1 MSTTPIGNGT
11 EIINPPKSPTSNLIG
26 QLKNGVLLIMKKEID
41 NRGEILLEALP
52 YIKKFWGKIVVIKY
66 GGSAMED
73 KNLEQQI
80 LKDIILLKYVGMKPV
95 IVHGGGSEISEE
107 MKKRNK
113 TPQFLN
119 GLRVTDEETME
130 ITEMVLIGKINTR
143 LVAEINLYI
152 SEGPG
157 NGVKGI
163 GLSGEDAQLL
173 TVKKHRV
180 PELGLVGEV
189 EKINP
194 EILTILLEKNY
205 IPVIAT
211 VGVDKEGI
219 RYNINADT
227 VAGQIAISLQA
238 GKLIYLSDVEGIFKD
253 FKDPTSLISSLPI
266 NQAKELIKSGQIQKG
281 MIPKV
286 DSAVQALEGGVNKVH
301 FLNGKRAHSVLLELF
316 TDSGIGTEIIP

>member
-1 MSTTPIGNGT
+1 
-11 EIINPPKSPTSNLIG
+11 
-26 QLKNGVLLIMKKEID
+26 MKKEID
-41 NRGEILLEALP
+41 KRGGILLEALP
-52 YIKKFWGKIVVIKY
+52 YIKKFWSKIIVIKY
-66 GGSAMED
+66 GGSAMKD
-73 KNLEQQI
+73 KNLEKQI

-113 TPQFLN
+113 TPQFIN

-130 ITEMVLIGKINTR
+130 IIEMVLTGKINTR
-143 LVAEINLYI
+143 LVAEINLHI

-173 TVKKHRV
+173 TVKRHQIS
-180 PELGLVGEV
+180 ELGLVGDV
-189 EKINP
+189 ENINP
-194 EILTILLEKNY
+194 EILMILLEKNY

-211 VGVDKEGI
+211 VGVDKEGV

-227 VAGQIAISLQA
+227 VAAQIAISLQA
-238 GKLIYLSDVEGIFKD
+238 EKLIFLTDVDGIFKD
-253 FKDPTSLISSLPI
+253 SSNPSTIISSLNI
-266 NQAKELIKSGQIQKG
+266 NKTKELIESGCVQEG

-286 DSAVQALEGGVNKVH
+286 DAAIQAIKGGVKKIH
-301 FLNGKRAHSVLLELF
+301 LLNGKCPHSILLEVF
-316 TDSGIGTEIIP
+316 TDSGIGTEIIY

>member
-1 MSTTPIGNGT
+1 
-11 EIINPPKSPTSNLIG
+11 
-26 QLKNGVLLIMKKEID
+26 
-41 NRGEILLEALP
+41 
-52 YIKKFWGKIVVIKY
+52 
-66 GGSAMED
+66 GG
-73 KNLEQQI
+73 
-80 LKDIILLKYVGMKPV
+80 P
-95 IVHGGGSEISEE
+95 EISVE
-107 MKKRNK
+107 MEKRNK
-113 TPQFLN
+113 IPQFLN

-130 ITEMVLIGKINTR
+130 ITEMVLTGKINTR

-238 GKLIYLSDVEGIFKD
+238 GKLIYLSDVDGIFKD

-286 DSAVQALEGGVNKVH
+286 DSAIQALEGGVNKVH
-301 FLNGKRAHSVLLELF
+301 FLNGKCAHSILLELF
-316 TDSGIGTEIIP
+316 TDSGIGTEIIC

>member
-1 MSTTPIGNGT
+1 MMI
-11 EIINPPKSPTSNLIG
+11 KD
-26 QLKNGVLLIMKKEID
+26 KDID
-41 NRGEILLEALP
+41 KRGEVLLEALP
-52 YIKKFWGKIVVIKY
+52 YIKKFWNKIVVIKY
-66 GGSAMED
+66 GGSAM
-73 KNLEQQI
+73 KNKKLEKQI
-80 LKDIILLKYVGMKPV
+80 IKDIILLKYVGMKPV
-95 IVHGGGSEISEE
+95 IVHGGGAEISQE

-113 TPQFLN
+113 IPQFVN
-119 GLRVTDEETME
+119 GLRVTDKETME

-143 LVAEINLYI
+143 LVAEINLHI
-152 SEGPG
+152 LEGMG

-205 IPVIAT
+205 IPIIAT
-211 VGVDKEGI
+211 VGVDKEGV
-219 RYNINADT
+219 RYNINADI
-227 VAGQIAISLQA
+227 VAGQIGISLQA
-238 GKLIYLSDVEGIFKD
+238 EKLIYLSDVDGIFKN
-253 FKDPTSLISSLPI
+253 FEDPASLISSLPI
-266 NQAKELIKSGQIQKG
+266 NQAKDLIKSGKIQKG

-286 DSAVQALEGGVNKVH
+286 DSAIQALDGGVNKVH
-301 FLNGKRAHSVLLELF
+301 FLNGKHVHSILLELF

>member
-1 MSTTPIGNGT
+1 
-11 EIINPPKSPTSNLIG
+11 
-26 QLKNGVLLIMKKEID
+26 MKRDVDK
-41 NRGEILLEALP
+41 RGGILLEALP
-52 YIKKFWGKIVVIKY
+52 YIKKFWSKIIVIKY
-66 GGSAMED
+66 GGSAMKD
-73 KNLEQQI
+73 KNLEKQI

-113 TPQFLN
+113 TPQFIN

-130 ITEMVLIGKINTR
+130 IIEMVLTGKINTR
-143 LVAEINLYI
+143 LVAEINLHI

-173 TVKKHRV
+173 TVKKHQIS
-180 PELGLVGEV
+180 ELGLVGEV
-189 EKINP
+189 ENINP
-194 EILTILLEKNY
+194 GILMILLEKNY

-211 VGVDKEGI
+211 VGVDKEGV

-227 VAGQIAISLQA
+227 VAAQIAISLQA
-238 GKLIYLSDVEGIFKD
+238 EKLIFLTDVDGIFKD
-253 FKDPTSLISSLPI
+253 SSNPSTIISSLNI
-266 NQAKELIKSGQIQKG
+266 NKTKELIESGCVQKG

-286 DSAVQALEGGVNKVH
+286 DAAIQAIKGGVKKIH
-301 FLNGKRAHSVLLELF
+301 LLNGLYPHSILLEVF
-316 TDSGIGTEIIP
+316 TDSGIGTEIIY

>member
-1 MSTTPIGNGT
+1 
-11 EIINPPKSPTSNLIG
+11 
-26 QLKNGVLLIMKKEID
+26 MKRDVNK
-41 NRGEILLEALP
+41 RGGILLEALP
-52 YIKKFWGKIVVIKY
+52 YIKKFWSKIIVIKY
-66 GGSAMED
+66 GGSAMKD
-73 KNLEQQI
+73 KNLEKQI

-113 TPQFLN
+113 TPQFIN

-130 ITEMVLIGKINTR
+130 IIEMVLTGKINTR
-143 LVAEINLYI
+143 LVAEINLHI

-173 TVKKHRV
+173 TVKKHQIS
-180 PELGLVGEV
+180 ELGLVGDV
-189 EKINP
+189 ENINP
-194 EILTILLEKNY
+194 EILMILLEKNY

-211 VGVDKEGI
+211 VGVDKEGV

-227 VAGQIAISLQA
+227 VAAQIAISLQA
-238 GKLIYLSDVEGIFKD
+238 EKLIFLTDVDGIFKD
-253 FKDPTSLISSLPI
+253 SSNPSTIISSLNI
-266 NQAKELIKSGQIQKG
+266 NKTKELIESGCVQKG

-286 DSAVQALEGGVNKVH
+286 DAAIQAIKGGVKKIH
-301 FLNGKRAHSVLLELF
+301 LLNGKCPHSILLEVF
-316 TDSGIGTEIIP
+316 TDSGIGTEIIY

>member
-1 MSTTPIGNGT
+1 MKRDVNKRG
-11 EIINPPKSPTSNLIG
+11 
-26 QLKNGVLLIMKKEID
+26 GV
-41 NRGEILLEALP
+41 LLEALP
-52 YIKKFWGKIVVIKY
+52 YIKKFWSKIIVIKY
-66 GGSAMED
+66 GGSAMKD
-73 KNLEQQI
+73 KNLEKQI

-113 TPQFLN
+113 TPQFIN

-130 ITEMVLIGKINTR
+130 IIEMVLTGKINTR
-143 LVAEINLYI
+143 LVAEINLPI

-173 TVKKHRV
+173 TVKKHQIS
-180 PELGLVGEV
+180 ELGLVGEV
-189 EKINP
+189 ENINP
-194 EILTILLEKNY
+194 EILMILLEKNY

-211 VGVDKEGI
+211 VGVDKEGV

-227 VAGQIAISLQA
+227 VAAQIAISLQA
-238 GKLIYLSDVEGIFKD
+238 EKLIFLTDVDGIFKD
-253 FKDPTSLISSLPI
+253 SSNPSTIISSLNI
-266 NQAKELIKSGQIQKG
+266 NKTKELIESGCVQKG

-286 DSAVQALEGGVNKVH
+286 DAAIQAIKGGVKKIH
-301 FLNGKRAHSVLLELF
+301 LLNGKCLHSILLEVF
-316 TDSGIGTEIIP
+316 TDSGIGTEIIY

>member
-1 MSTTPIGNGT
+1 
-11 EIINPPKSPTSNLIG
+11 
-26 QLKNGVLLIMKKEID
+26 MKKEID
-41 NRGEILLEALP
+41 KRGGILLEALP
-52 YIKKFWGKIVVIKY
+52 YIKKFWSKIIVIKY
-66 GGSAMED
+66 GGSAMKD
-73 KNLEQQI
+73 KNLEKQI

-113 TPQFLN
+113 TPQFIN

-130 ITEMVLIGKINTR
+130 IIEMVLTGKINTR
-143 LVAEINLYI
+143 LVAEINLHI

-173 TVKKHRV
+173 TVKKHQIS
-180 PELGLVGEV
+180 ELGLVGDV
-189 EKINP
+189 ENINP
-194 EILTILLEKNY
+194 EILMILLEKNY

-211 VGVDKEGI
+211 VGVDKEGV

-227 VAGQIAISLQA
+227 VAAQIAISLQA
-238 GKLIYLSDVEGIFKD
+238 EKLIFLTDVDGIFKD
-253 FKDPTSLISSLPI
+253 SSNPSTIISSLNI
-266 NQAKELIKSGQIQKG
+266 NKTKELIESGCVQKG

-286 DSAVQALEGGVNKVH
+286 DAAIQAIKGGVKKIH
-301 FLNGKRAHSVLLELF
+301 LLNGKCPHSILLEVF
-316 TDSGIGTEIIP
+316 TDSGIGTEIIY

>member
-1 MSTTPIGNGT
+1 M
-11 EIINPPKSPTSNLIG
+11 
-26 QLKNGVLLIMKKEID
+26 MKKEID
-41 NRGEILLEALP
+41 KRGEILLEALP
-52 YIKKFWGKIVVIKY
+52 YIKKFWNKIVVIKY
-66 GGSAMED
+66 GGSAMQD
-73 KNLEQQI
+73 KILEGQI
-80 LKDIILLKYVGMKPV
+80 IEDIILLKYVGMKPV
-95 IVHGGGSEISEE
+95 IVHGGGAEISQE

-113 TPQFLN
+113 VPQFIN
-119 GLRVTDEETME
+119 GLRITDAETME
-130 ITEMVLIGKINTR
+130 ITEMVLTGKINTR
-143 LVAEINLYI
+143 LVAEINLHI
-152 SEGPG
+152 SEGPV

-173 TVKKHRV
+173 TVKKHRI

-219 RYNINADT
+219 RYNINADI

-238 GKLIYLSDVEGIFKD
+238 EKLIYLSDVDGIFKD
-253 FKDPTSLISSLPI
+253 FEDPTSLISSLPI
-266 NQAKELIKSGQIQKG
+266 NQAKVLIKSGKIQKG

-286 DSAVQALEGGVNKVH
+286 DSAIQALEGGVNKVH

-316 TDSGIGTEIIP
+316 TDSGIGTEIIH

>member
-1 MSTTPIGNGT
+1 
-11 EIINPPKSPTSNLIG
+11 
-26 QLKNGVLLIMKKEID
+26 MKKEID
-41 NRGEILLEALP
+41 KRGEILLEALP
-52 YIKKFWGKIVVIKY
+52 YIKKFWNKIVVIKY
-66 GGSAMED
+66 GGSAMQD
-73 KNLEQQI
+73 KILEGQI
-80 LKDIILLKYVGMKPV
+80 IEDIILLKYVGMKPV
-95 IVHGGGSEISEE
+95 IVHGGGAEISQE

-113 TPQFLN
+113 VPQFVN

-143 LVAEINLYI
+143 LVAEINLHI
-152 SEGPG
+152 LEGMG

-173 TVKKHRV
+173 TVKKHRI

-211 VGVDKEGI
+211 VGVDKEGT

-238 GKLIYLSDVEGIFKD
+238 EKLIYLSDVDGIFKD
-253 FKDPTSLISSLPI
+253 FEDPTSLISSLPI
-266 NQAKELIKSGQIQKG
+266 NQAKDLIKSGKIQEG

-286 DSAVQALEGGVNKVH
+286 DSAIQALEGGVNKVH

>member
-1 MSTTPIGNGT
+1 MMT
-11 EIINPPKSPTSNLIG
+11 
-26 QLKNGVLLIMKKEID
+26 KEID
-41 NRGEILLEALP
+41 KRGEILLEALP
-52 YIKKFWGKIVVIKY
+52 YIKKFWNKIVIVKY
-66 GGSAMED
+66 GGSAMKD
-73 KNLEQQI
+73 KDLEKQI
-80 LKDIILLKYVGMKPV
+80 IKDVILLKYVGMKPV
-95 IVHGGGSEISEE
+95 IIHGGGPEISVE
-107 MKKRNK
+107 MEKRNK
-113 TPQFLN
+113 IPQFLN

-130 ITEMVLIGKINTR
+130 ITEMVLTGKINTR

-180 PELGLVGEV
+180 AELGLVGEV

-205 IPVIAT
+205 ILVIAT

-219 RYNINADT
+219 RYNINADV

-238 GKLIYLSDVEGIFKD
+238 EKLIYLSDVDGIFKD
-253 FKDPTSLISSLPI
+253 FKDPNSLISSLPVD
-266 NQAKELIKSGQIQKG
+266 QAKELIKSGKIQKG

-286 DSAVQALEGGVNKVH
+286 NSAVRALEGGVNKVH
-301 FLNGKRAHSVLLELF
+301 FLNGKRTHSVLLELF

>member
-1 MSTTPIGNGT
+1 MI
-11 EIINPPKSPTSNLIG
+11 KD
-26 QLKNGVLLIMKKEID
+26 KEID
-41 NRGEILLEALP
+41 KRGGILLEALP
-52 YIKKFWGKIVVIKY
+52 YIKKFWSKIIVIKY
-66 GGSAMED
+66 GGSAMKD
-73 KNLEQQI
+73 KNLEKQI

-113 TPQFLN
+113 TPQFIN

-130 ITEMVLIGKINTR
+130 IIEMVLTGKINTR
-143 LVAEINLYI
+143 LVTEINLHI

-173 TVKKHRV
+173 TVKKHQIS
-180 PELGLVGEV
+180 ELGLVGEV
-189 EKINP
+189 ENINP
-194 EILTILLEKNY
+194 EILMILLEKNY

-211 VGVDKEGI
+211 VGVDKEGV

-227 VAGQIAISLQA
+227 VAAQIAISLQA
-238 GKLIYLSDVEGIFKD
+238 EKLIFLTDVDGIFKD
-253 FKDPTSLISSLPI
+253 SSNPSTIISSLNI
-266 NQAKELIKSGQIQKG
+266 NKTKELIESGCVQKG

-286 DSAVQALEGGVNKVH
+286 DAAIQAIKGGVKKIH
-301 FLNGKRAHSVLLELF
+301 LLNGKCPHSILLEVF
-316 TDSGIGTEIIP
+316 TDSGIGTEIIY

>member
-1 MSTTPIGNGT
+1 
-11 EIINPPKSPTSNLIG
+11 
-26 QLKNGVLLIMKKEID
+26 MKKDID

-52 YIKKFWGKIVVIKY
+52 YIKKFWDKIVVIKY
-66 GGSAMED
+66 GGSAMKD
-73 KNLEQQI
+73 KDLEKQI
-80 LKDIILLKYVGMKPV
+80 IKDVILLKYVGMKPV
-95 IVHGGGSEISEE
+95 IVHGGGPEISVE
-107 MKKRNK
+107 MEKRNK
-113 TPQFLN
+113 IPQFLN

-130 ITEMVLIGKINTR
+130 ITEMVLTGKINTR

-173 TVKKHRV
+173 TVKKHPV
-180 PELGLVGEV
+180 QELGLVGEV
-189 EKINP
+189 EKIDT

-211 VGVDKEGI
+211 VGVDKGGV
-219 RYNINADT
+219 RYNINADIA
-227 VAGQIAISLQA
+227 AGQIAISLQA
-238 GKLIYLSDVEGIFKD
+238 EKLIYLSDVDGIFKD
-253 FKDPTSLISSLPI
+253 FGDPASLISSLTI
-266 NQAKELIKSGQIQKG
+266 SQAKDLIKSGEIQKG

-286 DSAVQALEGGVNKVH
+286 DSAIQALEGGVNKVH
-301 FLNGKRAHSVLLELF
+301 FLNGKRAHSILLELF

>member
-1 MSTTPIGNGT
+1 MI
-11 EIINPPKSPTSNLIG
+11 KD
-26 QLKNGVLLIMKKEID
+26 KKTD
-41 NRGEILLEALP
+41 KRGEILLEALP
-52 YIKKFWGKIVVIKY
+52 YIKKFWNKIVVIKY
-66 GGSAMED
+66 GGSAMQD
-73 KNLEQQI
+73 KILEGQI
-80 LKDIILLKYVGMKPV
+80 IEDIILLKYVGMKPV
-95 IVHGGGSEISEE
+95 IIHGGGAEISAE
-107 MKKRNK
+107 MEKRNK
-113 TPQFLN
+113 IPQFIN

-143 LVAEINLYI
+143 LVAEINLHI
-152 SEGPG
+152 LEGMG

-173 TVKKHRV
+173 TVKKHSSFD
-180 PELGLVGEV
+180 LGFVGEV

-211 VGVDKEGI
+211 VGVDKEGT

-238 GKLIYLSDVEGIFKD
+238 EKLIYLSDVDGIFKD
-253 FKDPTSLISSLPI
+253 FEDLTSVISSLTI
-266 NQAKELIKSGQIQKG
+266 DKAKDLIESGQIQKG

-286 DSAVQALEGGVNKVH
+286 DSAIQALEGGVNKVH
-301 FLNGKRAHSVLLELF
+301 FLNGKWAHSILLELF
-316 TDSGIGTEIIP
+316 TDSGIGTEIVP

>member
-1 MSTTPIGNGT
+1 
-11 EIINPPKSPTSNLIG
+11 
-26 QLKNGVLLIMKKEID
+26 MKRDVSK
-41 NRGEILLEALP
+41 RGGILLEALP
-52 YIKKFWGKIVVIKY
+52 YIKKFWSKMIVIKY
-66 GGSAMED
+66 GGSAMKD
-73 KNLEQQI
+73 KNLEKQI

-113 TPQFLN
+113 TPQFIN

-130 ITEMVLIGKINTR
+130 IIEMVLTGKINTR
-143 LVAEINLYI
+143 LVAEINLHI

-173 TVKKHRV
+173 TVKKHQIS
-180 PELGLVGEV
+180 ELGLVGEV
-189 EKINP
+189 ENINP
-194 EILTILLEKNY
+194 EILMILLEKNY

-211 VGVDKEGI
+211 VGVDKEGV

-227 VAGQIAISLQA
+227 VAAQIAISLQA
-238 GKLIYLSDVEGIFKD
+238 EKLIFLTDVDGIFKD
-253 FKDPTSLISSLPI
+253 SSNPSTIISSLNI
-266 NQAKELIKSGQIQKG
+266 NKTKELIESGCVQKG

-286 DSAVQALEGGVNKVH
+286 DAAIQAIKGGVKKIH
-301 FLNGKRAHSVLLELF
+301 LLNGKCPHSILLEVF
-316 TDSGIGTEIIP
+316 TDSGIGTEIIY

>member
-1 MSTTPIGNGT
+1 MKRDVNKRG
-11 EIINPPKSPTSNLIG
+11 
-26 QLKNGVLLIMKKEID
+26 GV
-41 NRGEILLEALP
+41 LLEALP
-52 YIKKFWGKIVVIKY
+52 YIKKFWSKIIVIKY
-66 GGSAMED
+66 GGSAMKD
-73 KNLEQQI
+73 KNLEKQI

-113 TPQFLN
+113 TPQFIN

-130 ITEMVLIGKINTR
+130 IIEMVLTGKINTR
-143 LVAEINLYI
+143 LVAEINLPI

-173 TVKKHRV
+173 TVKKHQIS
-180 PELGLVGEV
+180 ELGLVGEV
-189 EKINP
+189 ENINP
-194 EILTILLEKNY
+194 EILMILLEKNY

-211 VGVDKEGI
+211 VGVDKEGV

-227 VAGQIAISLQA
+227 VAAQIAISLQA
-238 GKLIYLSDVEGIFKD
+238 EKLIFLTDVDGIFKD
-253 FKDPTSLISSLPI
+253 SSNPSTIISSLNI
-266 NQAKELIKSGQIQKG
+266 NKTKELIESGCVQKG

-286 DSAVQALEGGVNKVH
+286 EAAIQALKGGVKKIH
-301 FLNGKRAHSVLLELF
+301 LLNGKCLHSILLEVF
-316 TDSGIGTEIIP
+316 TDSGIGTEIIY

>member
-1 MSTTPIGNGT
+1 
-11 EIINPPKSPTSNLIG
+11 
-26 QLKNGVLLIMKKEID
+26 MKRDVNK
-41 NRGEILLEALP
+41 RGGILLEALP
-52 YIKKFWGKIVVIKY
+52 YIKKFWSKIIVIKY
-66 GGSAMED
+66 GGSAMQD
-73 KNLEQQI
+73 KNLEKEI

-113 TPQFLN
+113 TPQFIN

-130 ITEMVLIGKINTR
+130 IIEMVLTGKINTR
-143 LVAEINLYI
+143 LVAEINLPI

-173 TVKKHRV
+173 TVKKHQIS
-180 PELGLVGEV
+180 ELGLVGEV
-189 EKINP
+189 ENINP
-194 EILTILLEKNY
+194 EILMILLEKNY

-211 VGVDKEGI
+211 VGVDKEGV

-227 VAGQIAISLQA
+227 VAAQIAISLQA
-238 GKLIYLSDVEGIFKD
+238 EKLIFLTDVDGIFKD
-253 FKDPTSLISSLPI
+253 SSNPSTIISSLNI
-266 NQAKELIKSGQIQKG
+266 NKTKELIESGCVQKG

-286 DSAVQALEGGVNKVH
+286 EAAIQALKGGVKKIH
-301 FLNGKRAHSVLLELF
+301 LLNGKCPHSILLEVF
-316 TDSGIGTEIIP
+316 TDSGIGTEIIY